1 MDKMN
6 TLREGLQQLFKPELR
21 TEFDLDRFKRDINSY
36 LQQLAKQGYLSDNLS
51 PVEVTDLGNGQI
63 AVDIL
68 KAFKNFEPEEQE
80 ELVCRIIDVPRDNIS
95 KFEYNNE
102 GYISGAVLNTSISKL
117 QITLE
122 VENG

>member
-1 MDKMN
+1 MN
-6 TLREGLQQLFKPELR
+6 TLREGLQQLFKTELR
-21 TEFDLDRFKRDINSY
+21 TEFDLDRFKRDINIY

-68 KAFKNFEPEEQE
+68 RAFKNFPPEEQE
-80 ELVCRIIDVPRDNIS
+80 ELVCRIVDVPRDNIS

-102 GYISGAVLNTSISKL
+102 GYISGAILNSSISEL
-117 QITLE
+117 RMTLE
-122 VENG
+122 VE